1 MYYSVQIATLSKIES
16 DFKEIALVSMNKVK
30 IPKKH
35 GGNHTKII
43 KLSELIT
50 TEVIKE
56 EMIKVAGDRMLD
68 PPPRY
73 SVAQIEPYNVCFYFY
88 IEFLYKILES
98 YIFRDFI
105 LYVFIFI

>member
-35 GGNHTKII
+35 GGNHTEII

-50 TEVIKE
+50 TEVIIKE

-68 PPPRY
+68 LPPRY
-73 SVAQIEPYNVCFYFY
+73 SVA
-88 IEFLYKILES
+88 
-98 YIFRDFI
+98 
-105 LYVFIFI
+105 